1 MPVRMCVLIATVALM
16 SLLAGSAPY
25 AYARHG
31 SKPPKAHYKIKK
43 NDGPFGGN
51 YMKPK
56 KQKKPTGYYRNSIT
70 GDVVY
75 GKPKQ

>member
-1 MPVRMCVLIATVALM
+1 MPVRICVLIATIALM
-16 SLLAGSAPY
+16 TLVAGSAPY
-25 AYARHG
+25 AYARQ
-31 SKPPKAHYKIKK
+31 KPPKVHYKIKK

-56 KQKKPTGYYRNSIT
+56 KQKKPTGYYRNSLN
-70 GDVVY
+70 GNMVY